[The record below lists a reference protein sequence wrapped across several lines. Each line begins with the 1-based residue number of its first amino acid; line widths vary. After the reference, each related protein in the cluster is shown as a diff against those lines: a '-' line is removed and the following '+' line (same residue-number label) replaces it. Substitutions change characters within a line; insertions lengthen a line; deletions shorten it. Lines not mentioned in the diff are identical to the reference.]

1 MPRDVFSTNLD
12 FHADSFLFSLFLN
25 LFIKKKIHEAPTKC
39 QTQLVIYTCHLL
51 CCLVANLCPT
61 LLWSSVHGISQAKIL
76 EWVAISFS
84 RGSNLCVLHGRQ
96 IFFTTEPPGKP
107 WHIIGTSNI
116 NWIVVVQLL
125 RHVGLFAT
133 PWTAACQASLSFS
146 ISLSLLK
153 VMSIESVMPPNHLI
167 LSCSLLLCLQSFP
180 ASWSFP
186 MSRFSTH

>member
-1 MPRDVFSTNLD
+1 MSGVEGKGFITYIFTCFTILMTFPGISLLLLSLSVMSHSFATPWTVALQAFCPRDFPGKNTRVGCHFLLQGIELVSPAWQ
-12 FHADSFLFSLFLN
+12 AD
-25 LFIKKKIHEAPTKC
+25 
-39 QTQLVIYTCHLL
+39 
-51 CCLVANLCPT
+51 
-61 LLWSSVHGISQAKIL
+61 
-76 EWVAISFS
+76 
-84 RGSNLCVLHGRQ
+84 
-96 IFFTTEPPGKP
+96 FFTTESPGKP

-133 PWTAACQASLSFS
+133 PWTAACQASLSFT

-153 VMSIESVMPPNHLI
+153 VMSTESVMPSNHLF

-186 MSRFSTH
+186 ISRFSTH